1 MNKRIGIIGGT
12 FNPIHIAHLI
22 IAETFFHQL
31 LLDKCFFVPT
41 YISPF
46 KTNNTNDLV
55 ATEHRLEMLKISI
68 LDNEKF
74 EIETYEIKNQ
84 EISYTINT
92 IEYFKSRFPKNDFF
106 LLIGDDQAIYFD
118 KWKDWEKILEKVQL
132 CIAKRKFDLND
143 RDREKINNTLSLK
156 NKLPIWLDNPIIEI
170 SSESIRDKI
179 RNKKPIKYLVTK
191 EVEKY
196 IINNKLY
203 IK

>member
-22 IAETFFHQL
+22 IAETFFYQL
-31 LLDKCFFVPT
+31 QLDKCFFVPT

-46 KTNNTNDLV
+46 KINNTNDLV
-55 ATEHRLEMLKISI
+55 AIEHRLEMLKISI
-68 LDNEKF
+68 NENKKF
-74 EIETYEIKNQ
+74 EIDTYEIDKE

-92 IEYFKSRFPKNDFF
+92 IEYFKSRFPKDELF

-118 KWKDWEKILEKVQL
+118 KWKDWTKIIEKVQL
-132 CIAKRKFDLND
+132 CIAKRKFDLKD
-143 RDREKINNTLSLK
+143 RDREKINNTLSSK
-156 NKLPIWLDNPIIEI
+156 NKSPIWLDNPIIEI
-170 SSESIRDKI
+170 SSESIRERI
-179 RNKKPIKYLVTK
+179 RNNKPIKYLVTK

-203 IK
+203 LT